1 MEGLTD
7 FRDRTVEGNTTTGYE
22 AHQIVTRESTR
33 GSIEVCVVPDQDTE
47 QSSTSSSTTS
57 ECRSKPYGVPEMYIT
72 TRSDSTSRTR
82 NP

>member
-7 FRDRTVEGNTTTGYE
+7 FRDRTLEGNTRTGCE

-33 GSIEVCVVPDQDTE
+33 GSIQVCVVSEQDAE

-57 ECRSKPYGVPEMYIT
+57 ECRSKPYGVPEMYIP
-72 TRSDSTSRTR
+72 TRSDSTNSTR